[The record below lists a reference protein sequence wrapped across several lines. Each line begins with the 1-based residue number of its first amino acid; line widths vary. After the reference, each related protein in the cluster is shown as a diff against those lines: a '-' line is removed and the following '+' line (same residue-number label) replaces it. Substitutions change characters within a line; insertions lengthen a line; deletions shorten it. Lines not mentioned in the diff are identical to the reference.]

1 MDATPSLPQLQRSLD
16 RLRWMVVGL
25 AVLVAA
31 LAAAT
36 SWLALQRHAPMHVDA
51 LTTHRLQVL
60 DDRGVVRVEITQD
73 GAADG
78 RRSRAAG
85 LTVFD
90 RTGAERGGFTT
101 YDDGGVGI
109 ALDAPL
115 GKGEDHLRD
124 RLGLTVNAEGSS
136 QLLLSD
142 NLTRGVVRLR
152 AEGDGGGGLDTFEWD
167 MQGNVLQ
174 TRTITFDGDQRTRQP
189 IGEPQ

>member
-1 MDATPSLPQLQRSLD
+1 MDDTPTLPQLQQSLR
-16 RLRWMVVGL
+16 RLRGMVAGL

-36 SWLALQRHAPMHVDA
+36 IWLALQRHAPLHVDA

-73 GAADG
+73 GPADG

-90 RTGAERGGFTT
+90 RTGAERGGFVT

-109 ALDAPL
+109 ALDAPE
-115 GKGEDHLRD
+115 GTGDPMRD
-124 RLGLTVNAEGSS
+124 RVGMMVDADGSS
-136 QLLLSD
+136 AVLLRD

-152 AEGDGGGGLDTFEWD
+152 AQADGGGGVDLFKWD
-167 MQGNVLQ
+167 MDRHILH
-174 TRTITFDGDQRTRQP
+174 TRTLGHDGEERSQAPFGQ
-189 IGEPQ
+189 